1 MGLQPTLWQRCCGE
15 KGQEANFGK
24 KVSRPSDQPD
34 LRYKGQSGW
43 KLPGSPMVK
52 TWPSGSNPGQES
64 RIPPTSRTE
73 QQKKK
78 KKKKKKKA
86 EKDPWS
92 VSGSSGTDVNVIHLS
107 GKHSWVQI
115 WGVRRSSFDTDL
127 EEHVRIIFFQQ
138 TFLRAH
144 IKVIKDKT

>member
-1 MGLQPTLWQRCCGE
+1 MSLEVYHPPKFSG
-15 KGQEANFGK
+15 
-24 KVSRPSDQPD
+24 RPSDQPD

-78 KKKKKKKA
+78 KKRRRRRKQKRTL
-86 EKDPWS
+86 DLS
-92 VSGSSGTDVNVIHLS
+92 VGPLGQMSM
-107 GKHSWVQI
+107 
-115 WGVRRSSFDTDL
+115 SF
-127 EEHVRIIFFQQ
+127 I
-138 TFLRAH
+138 
-144 IKVIKDKT
+144 

>member
-78 KKKKKKKA
+78 KKKKEEESRKGPLICQWVLWDRCQCHSFKWEAQLSPDLRSK
-86 EKDPWS
+86 EIKFWHWLRGTCKDYFFPADIFE
-92 VSGSSGTDVNVIHLS
+92 GSYKSNKG
-107 GKHSWVQI
+107 
-115 WGVRRSSFDTDL
+115 
-127 EEHVRIIFFQQ
+127 
-138 TFLRAH
+138 
-144 IKVIKDKT
+144 